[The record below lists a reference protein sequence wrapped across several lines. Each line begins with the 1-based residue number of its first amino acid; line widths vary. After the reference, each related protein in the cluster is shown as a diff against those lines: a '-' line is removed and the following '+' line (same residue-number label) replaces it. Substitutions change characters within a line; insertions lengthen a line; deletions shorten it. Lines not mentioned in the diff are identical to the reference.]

1 MTNPTLNTEA
11 THEQAARAL
20 GAAWA
25 LEVRR
30 CLRLEKRAAAGGWPG
45 TKREAHARASW
56 LLASRASEHIERS
69 FHTTLVTDLA
79 KTVYASAKSTWLANA
94 EEEDD
99 DSIVE
104 QQTHQR

>member
-1 MTNPTLNTEA
+1 MNHPAINNEP

-25 LEVRR
+25 MEVRR
-30 CLRLEKRAAAGGWPG
+30 GLRLEKRAAAGGWPG

-56 LLASRASEHIERS
+56 LLATRSTETAERS
-69 FHTTLVTDLA
+69 FQTTLVTDLA
-79 KTVYASAKSTWLANA
+79 QTVYASAKSTWLANA

-99 DSIVE
+99 ESIVE
-104 QQTHQR
+104 QQTHQG